1 MRLTSS
7 WHHQVHVQTDTVIG
21 PWLPGPSIV
30 LLCSLQG
37 SYRCGPCKPGYIG
50 DQMRG
55 CKMERNCRDPE
66 LNPCSVNAQ
75 CIEEA
80 HWWRVQRDAPLRCS
94 QRPSA
99 CSMTAGEHP
108 RGARNEVLKTR
119 CRVNSSQRGKG
130 PRSQTAQMFPE
141 HRLHPWLEYTS
152 QTSVQLEPALMT
164 AHRHRHR
171 HTHTHTHIS

>member
-7 WHHQVHVQTDTVIG
+7 WYHQVHVQTDTVIG

-30 LLCSLQG
+30 SLCSLQG

-75 CIEEA
+75 CIEERQGDVTCVVSHLLLA
-80 HWWRVQRDAPLRCS
+80 LSFPPFPLNHHHS
-94 QRPSA
+94 LVSA
-99 CSMTAGEHP
+99 CFRVKALKNKSNSIKINEGCGCN
-108 RGARNEVLKTR
+108 RG
-119 CRVNSSQRGKG
+119 S
-130 PRSQTAQMFPE
+130 
-141 HRLHPWLEYTS
+141 
-152 QTSVQLEPALMT
+152 
-164 AHRHRHR
+164 
-171 HTHTHTHIS
+171 